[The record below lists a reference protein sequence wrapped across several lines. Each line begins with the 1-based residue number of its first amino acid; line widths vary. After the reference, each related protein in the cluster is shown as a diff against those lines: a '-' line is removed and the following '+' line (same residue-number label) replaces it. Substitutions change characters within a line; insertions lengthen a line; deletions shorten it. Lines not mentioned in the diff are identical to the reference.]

1 MSPILRKRGLHAG
14 LIVVAGVLIGFLA
27 YSRYVLVLGLRDQAA
42 LVRFPPQIQASAVA
56 TRALAIQ
63 LNGVIDAQVPFH
75 QRLQVPLHGRYRA
88 DVALDTQVPLHLLI
102 RYRGRVP
109 IHAVAQVSG
118 TTDLVFHSAL
128 LPKFPL
134 KFQVPLDFQQPVSL
148 TVPVDTVFHFVYRGP
163 VSVTFDQTLD
173 VPVDTVLHTALKVDR
188 QVDAPIL
195 ARFGLLLRLPSTP
208 LPLIV
213 THSDL
218 QVPLA
223 SLRLQR
229 RVSAT
234 DVSASGR
241 QTKGNA
247 DE

>member
-1 MSPILRKRGLHAG
+1 MSPILLKRGFYAG

-27 YSRYVLVLGLRDQAA
+27 YSRYVLVLGLHDQSARI
-42 LVRFPPQIQASAVA
+42 RFPPQIQASAVA
-56 TRALAIQ
+56 TRALAIR
-63 LNGVIDAQVPFH
+63 LNGVINARVPFH

-148 TVPVDTVFHFVYRGP
+148 SVPVDTMFHFVYRGP
-163 VSVTFDQTLD
+163 VNVTFNQTLD

-195 ARFGLLLRLPSTP
+195 ARFGLLLQPPSTS

-213 THSDL
+213 KRADL
-218 QVPLA
+218 QIPLA
-223 SLRLQR
+223 GLRLQR
-229 RVSAT
+229 RRPAT
-234 DVSASGR
+234 GSTGSRVPAQGG
-241 QTKGNA
+241 GNG
-247 DE
+247 